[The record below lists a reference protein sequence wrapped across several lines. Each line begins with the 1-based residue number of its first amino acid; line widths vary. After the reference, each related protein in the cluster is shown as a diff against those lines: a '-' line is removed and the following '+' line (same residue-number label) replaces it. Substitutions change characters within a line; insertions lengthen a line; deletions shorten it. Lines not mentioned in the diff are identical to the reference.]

1 MLRALINLF
10 RSDDPLGEMGNDFS
24 QMLDLTLNMTKQAG
38 GLYFGSESSAEIR
51 TDLYKTDIRVNRL
64 ERRVRKHLVA
74 HLSLVG
80 NQQDVPYGLALM
92 SLVKDVERLG
102 DYAKNLAEISDLHPG
117 PLPDDEIVQELR
129 EIRHSVE
136 DSFEK
141 SMKVFP
147 DFDHERAQQ
156 LILHGRNITKRCDS
170 LLHRIAHSSY
180 DAQTTTATVLGSRY
194 YKRIAAHL
202 LNVLSSIV
210 MPLHKLDFYDEDA
223 ITISEDDEQE
233 Q

>member
-10 RSDDPLGEMGNDFS
+10 RSDDPLGEMGKDFS

-38 GLYFGSESSAEIR
+38 GLYFGAEASAEIR
-51 TDLYKTDIRVNRL
+51 TELYRIDIQVNRL

-102 DYAKNLAEISDLHPG
+102 DYAKNLAEVTDLHPD
-117 PLPDDEIVQELR
+117 PLPDDEITQELR
-129 EIRHSVE
+129 EIRNAVE
-136 DSFEK
+136 SSFAE

-147 DFDHERAQQ
+147 NFDHERAQQ
-156 LILHGRNITKRCDS
+156 LILQGRNITKRCDS
-170 LLHRIAHSSY
+170 LLSRIAHSSY
-180 DAQTTTATVLGSRY
+180 DAKTTTATVLGSRY
-194 YKRIAAHL
+194 YKRIAAHV
-202 LNVLSSIV
+202 LNVLSAIV

-223 ITISEDDEQE
+223 ITLAGDTDDD
-233 Q
+233 